1 MESLYKARSSLIEHK
16 RYCLSGHLTRRS
28 WSTYIYSGS
37 WIWVNVVASEN
48 STFFLKLCRLFVF
61 AALSRLSFWLHS
73 QLVPHLI
80 PAFRPPSQ
88 HFPYS
93 SVLFTRLRRRLLYPR
108 HVHRH
113 RTPHQIYIK
122 KEKPG
127 DYSSKNTSYPVFL
140 WHLKC
145 HRTITD

>member
-1 MESLYKARSSLIEHK
+1 MESLYEACSSLIEHK
-16 RYCLSGHLTRRS
+16 RFSLSGIPDEAFMK
-28 WSTYIYSGS
+28 YIHIQLLFKQNNVCPNPRTALS
-37 WIWVNVVASEN
+37 WIYVVC
-48 STFFLKLCRLFVF
+48 FL
-61 AALSRLSFWLHS
+61 ALRWLSFWLHS

-122 KEKPG
+122 KEKP
-127 DYSSKNTSYPVFL
+127 FL
-140 WHLKC
+140 VTTVARTLHVQSFSDLKC
-145 HRTITD
+145 HSTITD

>member
-1 MESLYKARSSLIEHK
+1 MESLYEACSSLIEHK
-16 RYCLSGHLTRRS
+16 RFSLSGIPDEAFMK
-28 WSTYIYSGS
+28 YIHIQLLFKQNNVCPNPRTALS
-37 WIWVNVVASEN
+37 WIYVVC
-48 STFFLKLCRLFVF
+48 FLALRWLSVWLC
-61 AALSRLSFWLHS
+61 
-73 QLVPHLI
+73 PHLI

-122 KEKPG
+122 TDKPG
-127 DYSSKNTSYPVFL
+127 DYSNKNTSYLVFL

-145 HRTITD
+145 HSTITD